1 MVRQGMGGILEVL
14 DVIGV
19 VIMWNHLLLFSR

>member
-19 VIMWNHLLLFSR
+19 VIMWNRLLLFSR